1 MVHFQRMSNNANIS
15 VSTNSTFTSAT
26 NSTLVTADGSGSG
39 GGSGLSIPQYAFLS
53 IIVGLVIEISFTG
66 IITISLRLFKKGG
79 SNNFWKIAWLMLF
92 FNVWCIIYMVFFTLS
107 FFAVKENCVVIN
119 TMSNISSHMF
129 YVSYDVFMLYKT
141 YAVSKIH
148 WRLRSRD

>member
-66 IITISLRLFKKGG
+66 IITISL
-79 SNNFWKIAWLMLF
+79 NNFWKIAWLMLF